1 MRLMCNE
8 YTQRKLGVDA
18 QLCVST
24 EKTNQKLMKNAITI
38 LLLLFF
44 LNLSF
49 SQKKQDFT
57 VKSLNG
63 KIEVKINVDD
73 KISWTI
79 LHEKDVILAPS
90 EMSMTL
96 DENIVLGKNTVVLNS
111 KKETVNTSFE
121 TPLYKKKSVQNN
133 YNQLT
138 LNFKNDFSIEYR
150 VFDDG
155 AAYRFITKKKKD
167 ITVKSEEV
175 VLNFDQDYNTLM
187 PYVRDLRNPKDAF
200 ISSFES
206 HYENKKISE
215 FKKDTLAFLPFLID
229 YKNHKKAVFLEANLE
244 DYAGLFV
251 TNNKNN
257 SGFESRFSK
266 YPLKETNG
274 GFNYLNKL
282 ITERADY
289 LVKTKG
295 TRTFPWRAIVISE
308 NDADLANNDMVQKL
322 AEPSKIKDVS
332 WIKPGKVAWD
342 WWNDW
347 NIYNVDFKAGIN
359 TQTYKYY
366 IDFASKNKVEYVVLD
381 EGWSVETDIMKH
393 NPNVDLEA
401 LIAYAKDR
409 NVGIILWA
417 SWMAIHDKTEAV
429 FDNYAKLGIKGFKVD
444 FIDRDDAKMV
454 NSVYDIAQRA
464 ANHKLIIDFHG
475 MYKPTGIQRTY
486 PNILNFEGVK
496 GLENNK
502 WTPNDDVPLYDT
514 TIPFIRMMAGPM
526 DYTPG
531 AMRNA
536 TKSEFKP
543 SHSNPMSQG
552 TRCHQLALYTIF
564 EAPLQMMAD
573 SPTAFMKE
581 QESTDFIAKVPTTF
595 DETVSL
601 NGEVG
606 KYISIARRKG
616 NTWYLGSITNWDS
629 RDITIDFSF
638 LEKGKKFQAEIFS
651 DGLNADKAATDYKRE
666 IITIDSATKLTY
678 RLANGGGLAMIIQ

>member
-1 MRLMCNE
+1 
-8 YTQRKLGVDA
+8 
-18 QLCVST
+18 
-24 EKTNQKLMKNAITI
+24 MKKSLTI

-44 LNLSF
+44 LNISY

-57 VKSLNG
+57 VKSPNG

-79 LHEKDVILAPS
+79 SHENDVILASS

-96 DENIVLGKNTVVLNS
+96 DENIVLGKNPVVLNS
-111 KKETVNTSFE
+111 KKETVNSSFE

-133 YNQLT
+133 YNQLI

-167 ITVKSEEV
+167 ITVKTEEV

-187 PYVRDLRNPKDAF
+187 PYVRDLRNPKDPF

-251 TNNKNN
+251 TNNKNKT
-257 SGFESRFSK
+257 GFESRFSK
-266 YPLKETNG
+266 YPLQETNG

-295 TRTFPWRAIVISE
+295 TRSFPWRAIVISE
-308 NDADLANNDMVQKL
+308 NDSDLANNDMVQKL

-393 NPNVDLEA
+393 NPNVDLED
-401 LIAYAKDR
+401 LIAYAKER

-429 FDNYAKLGIKGFKVD
+429 FENYAKLGVKGFKVD

-502 WTPNDDVPLYDT
+502 WTPNDDVPLYDC

-606 KYISIARRKG
+606 KFISIARRKG
-616 NTWYLGSITNWDS
+616 NTWYLGAITNWDS

-666 IITIDSATKLTY
+666 IITIDSTTKLTY
-678 RLANGGGLAMIIQ
+678 RLASGGGLAMIIQ

>member
-1 MRLMCNE
+1 
-8 YTQRKLGVDA
+8 
-18 QLCVST
+18 
-24 EKTNQKLMKNAITI
+24 MKNIFI
-38 LLLLFF
+38 LFCFILGNFC
-44 LNLSF
+44 F
-49 SQKKQDFT
+49 SQQKQDFT
-57 VKSLNG
+57 VSSPDG
-63 KIEVKINVDD
+63 KIEVKIAIND
-73 KISWTI
+73 KISWSI
-79 LHEKDVILAPS
+79 SHEKDLILAPS
-90 EMSMTL
+90 EMAVTL
-96 DENIVLGKNTVVLNS
+96 DQNVVLGKNPVVVNS
-111 KKETVNTSFE
+111 KKEDINTSFE
-121 TPLYKKKSVQNN
+121 TPLYKKKTVKDH
-133 YNQLT
+133 YNKLT
-138 LNFKNDFSIEYR
+138 INFKNDFAIEFR

-167 ITVKSEEV
+167 ITIKSEEV
-175 VLNFDQDYNTLM
+175 VLNFDQDYNTLI
-187 PYVRDLRNPKDAF
+187 PYVRDLRNPKDPF

-215 FKKDTLAFLPFLID
+215 FSKDTLAFLPFLID
-229 YKNHKKAVFLEANLE
+229 YKNHKKAVFLEADLE
-244 DYAGLFV
+244 DYPGLFV
-251 TNNKNN
+251 TNNKNKT
-257 SGFESRFSK
+257 GFESRFSK
-266 YPLKETNG
+266 YPTQETNG

-295 TRTFPWRAIVISE
+295 TRTFPWRAIVIAE
-308 NDADLANNDMVQKL
+308 NDIALANNDMVQKL
-322 AEPSKIKDVS
+322 AEPSKIKDIS

-347 NIYNVDFKAGIN
+347 NIYNIDFKAGIN

-401 LIAYAKDR
+401 LIAYAKER

-417 SWMAIHDKTEAV
+417 SWMAINNKTEAV
-429 FDNYAKLGIKGFKVD
+429 FDNYAKLGVKGFKVD

-454 NSVYDIAQRA
+454 NSVYDIAQKA

-502 WTPNDDVPLYDT
+502 WTPNDDVPLYDC

-543 SHSNPMSQG
+543 SHSTPMSQG

-573 SPTAFMKE
+573 SPTAFMAA
-581 QESTDFIAKVPTTF
+581 QESTDYIAKVPTTF
-595 DETVSL
+595 DETAAL
-601 NGEVG
+601 DGEVG
-606 KYISIARRKG
+606 KYVSIARRKG
-616 NTWYLGSITNWDS
+616 NTWYLGAITNWDS
-629 RDITIDFSF
+629 RDVTIDFSF

-651 DGLNADKAATDYKRE
+651 DGLNADKAASDYKKE
-666 IITIDSATKLTY
+666 IITVDSTTKLKY
-678 RLANGGGLAMIIQ
+678 RLASGGGLAMIIKQLKN

>member
-1 MRLMCNE
+1 MK
-8 YTQRKLGVDA
+8 KLFSG
-18 QLCVST
+18 LC
-24 EKTNQKLMKNAITI
+24 
-38 LLLLFF
+38 LLLL
-44 LNLSF
+44 NLSYA
-49 SQKKQDFT
+49 QQKQDF
-57 VKSLNG
+57 VLNSPDG
-63 KIEVKINVDD
+63 KIEVKIAVND
-73 KISWTI
+73 KITWTVS
-79 LHEKDVILAPS
+79 HEKDLILAPS
-90 EMSMTL
+90 AMSMTL
-96 DENIVLGKNTVVLNS
+96 DQNRVLGQHAVVLNP
-111 KKETVNTSFE
+111 KKESVDTSFDA
-121 TPLYKKKSVQNN
+121 PFYKKKSVQNK
-133 YNQLT
+133 YNKLI

-150 VFDDG
+150 AFDDG
-155 AAYRFITKKKKD
+155 VAYRFITQKKKD

-175 VLNFDQDYNTLM
+175 VLNFDQDYSTLM
-187 PYVRDLRNPKDAF
+187 PYVRDLRNPKDPF
-200 ISSFES
+200 ISSFEA

-215 FKKDTLAFLPFLID
+215 FAKDTLAFLPFLID

-244 DYAGLFV
+244 DYPGLFV
-251 TNNKNN
+251 TNNNSK
-257 SGFESRFSK
+257 SGFESRFSS
-266 YPLKETNG
+266 YPLQEKNG
-274 GFNYLNKL
+274 GFNNINRL

-289 LVKTKG
+289 LVQTKG
-295 TRTFPWRAIVISE
+295 TRSFPWRIIVISE
-308 NDADLANNDMVQKL
+308 NDAALANNDMVQKL
-322 AEPSKIKDVS
+322 AEPSKIKDMS

-366 IDFASKNKVEYVVLD
+366 IDFASRNKVEYVVLD
-381 EGWSVETDIMKH
+381 EGWSLEDDIMKH

-401 LIAYAKDR
+401 LIAYGKER
-409 NVGIILWA
+409 NVGIILWS
-417 SWMAIHDKTEAV
+417 SWMALTKNTSGILK
-429 FDNYAKLGIKGFKVD
+429 NYADLGIKGFKVD
-444 FIDRDDAKMV
+444 FLDRDDAKMV
-454 NSVYDIAQRA
+454 KSVYDIAQKA
-464 ANHKLIIDFHG
+464 ADNKLLLDFHG

-502 WTPNDDVPLYDT
+502 WTPNDDVPLYDC

-543 SHSNPMSQG
+543 SHSNPVSQG

-573 SPTAFMKE
+573 SPTAYMAA

-606 KYISIARRKG
+606 KSVTIARRKA
-616 NTWYLGSITNWDS
+616 NTWYLGAITNWDS
-629 RDITIDFSF
+629 REITIDFSF
-638 LEKGKKFQAEIFS
+638 LEKGKKFEAEIFS
-651 DGLNADKAATDYKRE
+651 DGINADKAAVDYKRE
-666 IITIDSATKLTY
+666 IVNVDSTTKLTY
-678 RLANGGGLAMIIQ
+678 RLASGGGLAMIIR

>member
-1 MRLMCNE
+1 
-8 YTQRKLGVDA
+8 
-18 QLCVST
+18 
-24 EKTNQKLMKNAITI
+24 MKNTFI
-38 LLLLFF
+38 LFCFLF
-44 LNLSF
+44 LNISF
-49 SQKKQDFT
+49 SQKKQDFIL
-57 VKSLNG
+57 KSPDG
-63 KIEVKINVDD
+63 KIEVKVAVND

-79 LHEKDVILAPS
+79 SHENDVILAPS
-90 EMSMTL
+90 EMSLTL
-96 DENIVLGKNTVVLNS
+96 DENIVLGKNPVVLNS
-111 KKETVNTSFE
+111 KKETVNNSFE
-121 TPLYKKKSVQNN
+121 TSLYKKKSVQNN

-150 VFDDG
+150 VFNDG

-167 ITVKSEEV
+167 ITVKNEEV
-175 VLNFDQDYNTLM
+175 VLNFDKDYNTLM
-187 PYVRDLRNPKDAF
+187 PYVRDLRNPKDQF

-215 FKKDTLAFLPFLID
+215 FSKDTLAFLPFLID
-229 YKNHKKAVFLEANLE
+229 YKNHKKAVFLEVNLE
-244 DYAGLFV
+244 DYPGLFV
-251 TNNKNN
+251 TNNNEK

-274 GFNYLNKL
+274 GFNFLNKL

-308 NDADLANNDMVQKL
+308 NDYALANNDMVQKL

-393 NPNVDLEA
+393 NPNVDLED
-401 LIAYAKDR
+401 LIAYAKER

-417 SWMAIHDKTEAV
+417 SWMALNENIDGV
-429 FDNYAKLGIKGFKVD
+429 FDNYAKLGVKGFKVD

-454 NSVYDIAQRA
+454 NSVYDIAQKA

-475 MYKPTGIQRTY
+475 MYKPTGIQRTF

-543 SHSNPMSQG
+543 SHSTPMSQG

-595 DETVSL
+595 DETVAL
-601 NGEVG
+601 DGEVG
-606 KYISIARRKG
+606 KYVLIARKKG
-616 NTWYLGSITNWDS
+616 NTWYLGAITNWDS

-651 DGLNADKAATDYKRE
+651 DGINANKAATDYKKE
-666 IITIDSATKLTY
+666 IISVDSTTKLKY
-678 RLANGGGLAMIIQ
+678 HLASGGGLAMIIK

>member
-1 MRLMCNE
+1 
-8 YTQRKLGVDA
+8 
-18 QLCVST
+18 
-24 EKTNQKLMKNAITI
+24 MKKPISI
-38 LLLLFF
+38 LLFF
-44 LNLSF
+44 LFVNLSF
-49 SQKKQDFT
+49 SQKKQDFIL
-57 VKSLNG
+57 KSPDG
-63 KIEVKINVDD
+63 KIEVRVAVDD

-79 LHEKDVILAPS
+79 LHEKDLILASSP
-90 EMSMTL
+90 MSLTL
-96 DENIVLGKNTVVLNS
+96 DGNIVLGQNAIIVNS
-111 KKETVNTSFE
+111 KKGSIDASFE
-121 TPLYKKKSVQNN
+121 TPFYKKKSVQNK

-167 ITVKSEEV
+167 ITIKNEEV
-175 VLNFDQDYNTLM
+175 TLNFDEDYNTLM
-187 PYVRDLRNPKDAF
+187 PYVRDLRNPKDPY

-206 HYENKKISE
+206 HYENKKVSE
-215 FKKDTLAFLPFLID
+215 FSKDTLAFLPFLID

-244 DYAGLFV
+244 DYPGLFV
-251 TNNKNN
+251 TNNNTK

-266 YPLKETNG
+266 YPLQETNG
-274 GFNYLNKL
+274 GFNNLNKL
-282 ITERADY
+282 ITQRADY

-295 TRTFPWRAIVISE
+295 TRNFPWRAIVISE
-308 NDADLANNDMVQKL
+308 NDSDLANNDMVQKL
-322 AEPSKIKDVS
+322 SEPSKIKDIS

-347 NIYNVDFKAGIN
+347 NIYNIDFKAGIN

-401 LIAYAKDR
+401 LIAYGKEK
-409 NVGIILWA
+409 NVGIILWS
-417 SWMAIHDKTEAV
+417 SWMALNNNIDGV
-429 FDNYAKLGIKGFKVD
+429 FENYAKLGVKGFKVD

-454 NSVYDIAQRA
+454 NSVYDISQKA
-464 ANHKLIIDFHG
+464 ANHKLLLDFHG
-475 MYKPTGIQRTY
+475 MYKPTGIQRTF

-502 WTPNDDVPLYDT
+502 WTPNDDVPLYDC

-543 SHSNPMSQG
+543 SHSNPVSQG

-573 SPTAFMKE
+573 SPTAYMKE
-581 QESTDFIAKVPTTF
+581 QESTNFIAKVPTTF
-595 DETVSL
+595 DETISL

-606 KYISIARRKG
+606 KFVSIARRKAT
-616 NTWYLGSITNWDS
+616 TWYLGSITNWDS
-629 RDITIDFSF
+629 REITIDFSF
-638 LEKGKKFQAEIFS
+638 LEKGKKFEAEIFS
-651 DGLNADKAATDYKRE
+651 DGLNADKAAVDYKRE
-666 IITIDSATKLTY
+666 IITVDSTTKLTY
-678 RLANGGGLAMIIQ
+678 RLASGGGLAMIIK

>member
-1 MRLMCNE
+1 MNLHYLYGLKNIPI
-8 YTQRKLGVDA
+8 
-18 QLCVST
+18 
-24 EKTNQKLMKNAITI
+24 MKN
-38 LLLLFF
+38 LFVFFF
-44 LNLSF
+44 LSMLNFSF
-49 SQKKQDFT
+49 SQKKQDF
-57 VKSLNG
+57 VLNSPNG
-63 KIEVKINVDD
+63 KIEIKIALND
-73 KISWTI
+73 KITWTI
-79 LHEKDVILAPS
+79 SYEKDVILAPS
-90 EMSMTL
+90 PMSMTL
-96 DENIVLGKNTVVLNS
+96 YENVVLGKNAVVLNS
-111 KKETVNTSFE
+111 RKESVDTSFE
-121 TPLYKKKSVQNN
+121 TPFYKKKWVQNK

-155 AAYRFITKKKKD
+155 VAYRFITKKKKD

-187 PYVRDLRNPKDAF
+187 PYVRDLRNPKDQF

-215 FKKDTLAFLPFLID
+215 FAKDTLAFLPFLID
-229 YKNHKKAVFLEANLE
+229 YKNHKKAVFLEASLE
-244 DYAGLFV
+244 DYPGLFV
-251 TNNKNN
+251 TNNSSK

-266 YPLKETNG
+266 YPLQETNG
-274 GFNYLNKL
+274 GFNNLNKL

-295 TRTFPWRAIVISE
+295 TRAFPWRAIVISE
-308 NDADLANNDMVQKL
+308 NDAQLANNDMVQKL
-322 AEPSKIKDVS
+322 SESSKIKDVS

-347 NIYNVDFKAGIN
+347 NIYNIDFKAGIN

-381 EGWSVETDIMKH
+381 EGWSVETNIMKH
-393 NPNVDLEA
+393 NPNVDLES
-401 LIAYAKDR
+401 LIAYAKER
-409 NVGIILWA
+409 NVGIILWS
-417 SWMAIHDKTEAV
+417 SWMALNNNIDAIFE
-429 FDNYAKLGIKGFKVD
+429 NYAKLGIKGFKVD

-454 NSVYDIAQRA
+454 NSVYDIAQKA
-464 ANHKLIIDFHG
+464 ANHKLLLDFHG
-475 MYKPTGIQRTY
+475 MYKPTGIQRTF

-502 WTPNDDVPLYDT
+502 WTPNDDVPLYDC

-552 TRCHQLALYTIF
+552 TRSHQLALYTIF

-573 SPTAFMKE
+573 NPTAYMKE

-595 DETVSL
+595 DETVAL
-601 NGEVG
+601 DAEVG
-606 KYISIARRKG
+606 NFVAIARRKA
-616 NTWYLGSITNWDS
+616 NIWYLGAITNWDA
-629 RDITIDFSF
+629 REINIDFSF
-638 LEKGKKFQAEIFS
+638 LEKGKKFEAEIFS
-651 DGLNADKAATDYKRE
+651 DGLNADKAAVDYKRE
-666 IITIDSATKLTY
+666 IIRVDSNTKLKY
-678 RLANGGGLAMIIQ
+678 RLASGGGLAMIIQ

>member
-1 MRLMCNE
+1 
-8 YTQRKLGVDA
+8 
-18 QLCVST
+18 
-24 EKTNQKLMKNAITI
+24 MKNTFI
-38 LLLLFF
+38 LFCFLLVNF
-44 LNLSF
+44 SF
-49 SQKKQDFT
+49 AQKKQDFIIL
-57 VKSLNG
+57 SPNG
-63 KIEVKINVDD
+63 KIEVKIAVND
-73 KISWTI
+73 KISWSI
-79 LHEKDVILAPS
+79 SHEKDLILAPS
-90 EMSMTL
+90 EMSLTL
-96 DENIVLGKNTVVLNS
+96 DQNEVLGKNAVVLNS
-111 KKETVNTSFE
+111 KKETINTSFE

-138 LNFKNDFSIEYR
+138 LNLKNDYSIEYR
-150 VFDDG
+150 VFNDG
-155 AAYRFITKKKKD
+155 VAYRFVTKKKKD
-167 ITVKSEEV
+167 ITIKDEEV
-175 VLNFDQDYNTLM
+175 VLNFDKDYNTLM
-187 PYVRDLRNPKDAF
+187 PYVRDLRNPKDQF

-215 FKKDTLAFLPFLID
+215 FSKDTLAFLPFLID

-244 DYAGLFV
+244 DYPGLFV
-251 TNNKNN
+251 TNNKDK

-266 YPLKETNG
+266 YPLQETNG

-295 TRTFPWRAIVISE
+295 TRAFPWRAIVISE
-308 NDADLANNDMVQKL
+308 NDSALANNDMVQKL

-401 LIAYAKDR
+401 LIAYAKER

-417 SWMAIHDKTEAV
+417 SWMAIHDKTEVV
-429 FDNYAKLGIKGFKVD
+429 FDNYAKLGVKGFKVD

-454 NSVYDIAQRA
+454 NSVYDIAQKA

-543 SHSNPMSQG
+543 SHSTPMSQG

-573 SPTAFMKE
+573 SPTAFMAA
-581 QESTDFIAKVPTTF
+581 QESTDFIAKIPTVF
-595 DETVSL
+595 DETVALDS
-601 NGEVG
+601 EVG
-606 KYISIARRKG
+606 KFVTIARKKA
-616 NTWYLGSITNWDS
+616 NTWYLGAITNWDS
-629 RDITIDFSF
+629 REITIDFSF
-638 LEKGKKFQAEIFS
+638 LEKGKKFQVEIFS
-651 DGLNADKAATDYKRE
+651 DGLNADKAATDYKKE
-666 IITIDSATKLTY
+666 MITVDSTTKLTY
-678 RLANGGGLAMIIQ
+678 RLANGGGLAMIIK